1 MTSVR
6 REGQD
11 VGTPEADGRQQVL
24 ARIGRQVLQAL
35 GEPTELRGVHV
46 KPLWENHYRAN
57 VVVGKDITT
66 TAVVHSYFLVA
77 DATGTIVTATPT
89 ITRQYP

>member
-1 MTSVR
+1 MTSAR

-11 VGTPEADGRQQVL
+11 AGAPEAEGRRQLL

-35 GEPTELRGVHV
+35 GEPAGLRGVHV

-57 VVVGKDITT
+57 VVVGPDVTT
-66 TAVVHSYFLVA
+66 SAVIHSYFLVA
-77 DATGTIVTATPT
+77 DAAGTIVTATPA
-89 ITRQYP
+89 ITRHY